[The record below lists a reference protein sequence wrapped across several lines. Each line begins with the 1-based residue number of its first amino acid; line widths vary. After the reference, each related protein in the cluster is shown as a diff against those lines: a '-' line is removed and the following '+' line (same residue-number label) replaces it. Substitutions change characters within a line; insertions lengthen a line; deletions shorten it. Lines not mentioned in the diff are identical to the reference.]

1 MAPPVVGPS
10 SYGRDPPHRGD
21 VVRSPWTTGRRGR
34 PGPSA
39 NCGRAVGVRRRHGDR
54 RGVHAGGRRAL
65 ALPDRQAWQGRSW
78 LDRRDGVRPG
88 AARWAS
94 CDRAAMAATDQ
105 RGRSAASARPRDG
118 GRRLGGLSR
127 DDQADRGRSGGA
139 RASQVAPQQ
148 QPERRQPAEEHQDRP
163 AGRRATA
170 SPRSR
175 NASGVGVLM
184 SVAVVLLI
192 PQQVHEA
199 ELARGLAP
207 SDRVVEQVRIHL
219 PESCRQHGLLA
230 HALMDHLLQ
239 QRDSVRIN
247 AIHLVEHQER
257 GHLEVIARDGG
268 PVI

>member
-54 RGVHAGGRRAL
+54 RGVHAGGRRAM

-78 LDRRDGVRPG
+78 CDRRDGVRPG
-88 AARWAS
+88 VARWAS

-105 RGRSAASARPRDG
+105 RGRSASSARPRDG
-118 GRRLGGLSR
+118 GRRLGGLSL

-148 QPERRQPAEEHQDRP
+148 PEGRQPAEGIRIGPRVHGQ
-163 AGRRATA
+163 RRVHAHGA
-170 SPRSR
+170 RVV
-175 NASGVGVLM
+175 VGVLM
-184 SVAVVLLI
+184 RVTVVLLI
-192 PQQVHEA
+192 PQQVHSGGMVS
-199 ELARGLAP
+199 ARSAC
-207 SDRVVEQVRIHL
+207 SACVQVR
-219 PESCRQHGLLA
+219 
-230 HALMDHLLQ
+230 
-239 QRDSVRIN
+239 
-247 AIHLVEHQER
+247 
-257 GHLEVIARDGG
+257 ARAGG
-268 PVI
+268 RSPRRRPPAG